1 MVGTAKEKKMNF
13 TKEQI
18 AEYKAKH
25 GQIFL
30 IEIEDKSCI
39 LHAPTRRDVSYASVV
54 KDPMKMNEV
63 MLNQLWV
70 AGDEE
75 IKTQDDLFM
84 AAVNKLD
91 VVLQVKEASVKKL

>member
-1 MVGTAKEKKMNF
+1 MNF
-13 TKEQI
+13 TKEEI
-18 AEYKAKH
+18 AEMKKKH
-25 GQIFL
+25 GNIFL
-30 IEIEDKSCI
+30 IEVDNKSCI
-39 LHAPTRRDVSYASVV
+39 LHAPTRRDISYASVV

-75 IKTQDDLFM
+75 IKTDDELFM

-91 VVLQVKEASVKKL
+91 VVLKVKEATVKKL